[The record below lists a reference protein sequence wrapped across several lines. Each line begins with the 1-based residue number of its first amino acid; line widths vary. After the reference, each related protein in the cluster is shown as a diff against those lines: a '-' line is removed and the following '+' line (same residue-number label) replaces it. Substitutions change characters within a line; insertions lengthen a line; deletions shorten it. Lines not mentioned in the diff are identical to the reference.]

1 MNHDLI
7 INQNI
12 KEICFETVRIS
23 SLKITTIQKD
33 ITTFFLKYLIS
44 SKNVYISSFLIN
56 RLQKLISIKEDKYLY
71 RKVLVEIYVFLA
83 ICNKPTDN
91 ETCLEFK
98 KTRISKNDDVKKCL
112 SDELKNKRDMDKIF
126 SYIVQLE
133 KTEKEYL
140 WSKIYKLVSDNPLKK
155 TLVINLFELYK
166 ITPNKDYILAAYKS
180 LYIIDYIIDASVY
193 HKLIFQCMLKINYLY
208 EYAEIKEDL
217 FLKCLNY
224 VPHKN
229 ISITSNK
236 FLVSYVLEK
245 KPIKIEP
252 NKTKTNEEIYFEK
265 VY

>member
-12 KEICFETVRIS
+12 KEVCYDTVRIS
-23 SLKITTIQKD
+23 TLKQSVIEKD

-56 RLQKLISIKEDKYLY
+56 RLQKFPNIKDNKYLY
-71 RKVLVEIYVFLA
+71 RKVLVELYVFLS

-91 ETCLEFK
+91 ETYVDFK
-98 KTRISKNDDVKKCL
+98 KSRISKDNVKKIL
-112 SDELKNKRDMDKIF
+112 SDELKNKREINKIF
-126 SYIVQLE
+126 SCIVQLE

-140 WSKIYKLVSDNPLKK
+140 WSKIYKLVADSPIKK
-155 TLVINLFELYK
+155 MLVMNLFEFYK
-166 ITPNKDYILAAYKS
+166 ISPHKDFILAAYKS
-180 LYIIDYIIDASVY
+180 LYIVDYIHDASIY

-208 EYAEIKEDL
+208 AFSELKEDL

-224 VPHKN
+224 IPHEN
-229 ISITSNK
+229 VSITSNK

-245 KPIKIEP
+245 KPIEIEL
-252 NKTKTNEEIYFEK
+252 NKTKCNEEIYFEK
-265 VY
+265 VK